1 MASAAFKKIMA
12 GFEEALDHA
21 SGVPTAGRTTR
32 VNVAD
37 VDVAK
42 LRAKLGLSQAE
53 FALGFEVPLGTV
65 QGWEQGRRKPGGPAR
80 VLLTLIERDPGR
92 VMGLLWPKTKAKPR
106 LKPKARARG
115 GEEAR

>member
-21 SGVPTAGRTTR
+21 SGVPTGGRTTR
-32 VNVAD
+32 VNVAE
-37 VDVAK
+37 VDVAQ
-42 LRAKLGLSQAE
+42 LRAKLGLSQSE
-53 FALGFEVPLGTV
+53 FARGFGVPPGTV

-80 VLLTLIERDPGR
+80 VLLTLIERDPR
-92 VMGLLWPKTKAKPR
+92 HALSLLWPKAKAKPR
-106 LKPKARARG
+106 LKAKARARG